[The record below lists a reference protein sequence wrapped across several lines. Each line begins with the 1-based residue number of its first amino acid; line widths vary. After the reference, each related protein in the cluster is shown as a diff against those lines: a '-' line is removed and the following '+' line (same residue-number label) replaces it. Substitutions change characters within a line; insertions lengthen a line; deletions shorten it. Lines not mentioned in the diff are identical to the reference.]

1 MGFYEISQA
10 DCDYSSVK
18 MRIPAVDSWGRW
30 GCAVP
35 ILTSSFVDLPTLCA
49 VAMLVS
55 VTGGLLL
62 LFSWMQ
68 NRSEPALA
76 LWGLSYL
83 IGSTGVGLMALGKM
97 SPNGWSICLANALIC
112 FAYGVLWAGARSF
125 EGRRVSPVLIGAG
138 AVVWL
143 AACQFS
149 GFLESLQARIALAS
163 AISAAYLLLAAHEV
177 RNGRDRELISRWPA
191 VAIMVL
197 HAGFMLARVPLA
209 GLMANRPPIGQPYG
223 LGVCV
228 MAFEALFASYCM
240 AFLRMSMAKER
251 AELEQRNASL
261 TDSLTGIANRRA
273 FFEFGSPLLEQTIA
287 DRRPAALLLF
297 DLDRFKEVNDTG
309 GHQTGDS
316 VLQAFSHLVTTTV
329 RPSDLFARVGGE
341 EFALLLT
348 DAPMVEAM
356 RVAERV
362 RGEFARTPLAGL
374 ATNATVSAGVAMAND
389 ANRTLSTL
397 LVTADRALYRAK
409 AEGRNRVAAAPLVLV
424 DTGGNEDLATDI
436 IRSDA
441 IPAPIAG

>member
-1 MGFYEISQA
+1 
-10 DCDYSSVK
+10 
-18 MRIPAVDSWGRW
+18 MRIAAIERWGRW
-30 GCAVP
+30 GYAVP
-35 ILTSSFVDLPTLCA
+35 IPTSSFVDLPTLCA

-83 IGSTGVGLMALGKM
+83 IGSVGVGLMALGRTG
-97 SPNGWSICLANALIC
+97 PNGSLVCVANALIC
-112 FAYGVLWAGARSF
+112 LAYGVLWAGARGF
-125 EGRRVSPVLIGAG
+125 EGRRISPALIAAG
-138 AVVWL
+138 AVIWL
-143 AACQFS
+143 AACQFT
-149 GFLESLQARIALAS
+149 GFLASLQARIALAS
-163 AISAAYLLLAAHEV
+163 AISAAYLLLAAREV
-177 RNGRDRELISRWPA
+177 RDGRDHELMSRWPA
-191 VAIMVL
+191 VAILVL
-197 HAGFMLARVPLA
+197 HAAFMLARVPLV

-223 LGVCV
+223 LGVCI
-228 MAFEALFASYCM
+228 MAFEAVFASYCM

-251 AELEQRNASL
+251 AELEQRRASL

-273 FFEFGSPLLEQTIA
+273 FFEFGSPLLERTIA
-287 DRRPAALLLF
+287 DRRDAALLLF

-316 VLQAFSHLVTTTV
+316 VLQAFSQLVTTTV

-348 DAPMVEAM
+348 DVPMAEAM

-424 DTGGNEDLATDI
+424 NASGNEDLTIGIAQ
-436 IRSDA
+436 SSEL
-441 IPAPIAG
+441 PAPLAG

>member
-1 MGFYEISQA
+1 
-10 DCDYSSVK
+10 
-18 MRIPAVDSWGRW
+18 MRMPALSGGGRW

-35 ILTSSFVDLPTLCA
+35 VLSSSFVDLPTLCA

-83 IGSTGVGLMALGKM
+83 IGSAGVGLMAFGKI
-97 SPNGWSICLANALIC
+97 SPNGWSICIANLLIC
-112 FAYGVLWAGARSF
+112 SAYGVLWAGARSF
-125 EGRRVSPVLIGAG
+125 EGRRVNLALMVAG
-138 AVVWL
+138 PMVWL
-143 AACQFS
+143 AACQFP
-149 GFLESLQARIALAS
+149 GFLESLQARVMLAS
-163 AISAAYLLLAAHEV
+163 AISATYLLLCAGEV
-177 RNGRDRELISRWPA
+177 RDGRDRELISRWPA
-191 VAIMVL
+191 VALLVL
-197 HAGFMLARVPLA
+197 HACFMLARVPLA

-251 AELEQRNASL
+251 AELEQRKASL

-273 FFEFGSPLLEQTIA
+273 FFEFGSPLLERTIA

-297 DLDRFKEVNDTG
+297 DLDRFKEVNDSG

-329 RPSDLFARVGGE
+329 RPTDLFARVGGE

-348 DAPMVEAM
+348 DAPIAEAM

-374 ATNATVSAGVAMAND
+374 ATNVTVSAGVAMANE

-409 AEGRNRVAAAPLVLV
+409 ADGRNRVAAAPLVLV
-424 DTGGNEDLATDI
+424 DTGGGEGSTTDI
-436 IRSDA
+436 ARSSV